1 MPLRRRLS
9 LLATLAFACA
19 PLLMFLYMSQ
29 FSRMFHDDY
38 AYLGKVQELGLW
50 QSILWWRGQWTGEYS
65 MLLFYGLL
73 TPAGIHAPARILF
86 IIVAIGLP
94 AIAWTTSRLA
104 WFLGGWRLPIAAAG
118 GLSALMLA
126 AAFNSFHSVQNLFSL
141 SAAIEYSLGVPILL
155 LCTALTMEFAGRHQ
169 RGTSLALVA
178 LLALAIAFLTAGFS
192 EMFMVFQTVCFLF
205 LLAGLLLFRRD
216 QRPAVLLCAA
226 ALLGSA
232 LSWIVQLTAPGNL
245 YRIANPIEFMGSQP
259 PDRSPLPLV
268 VETLEVAVP
277 RLGHP
282 PAFAGFMLMLAAGLY
297 TALKLRQPPA
307 APSAR
312 RPVLIPRWAPAFAL
326 CIQLLLLPLLWSHS
340 SDSAQ
345 VFGRFSASFA
355 SVIFIHLASSM
366 VLAALLMKRGWF
378 CALLHRRNTALQIC
392 GIALFIIC
400 ALFALTQ
407 LRSIHWKT
415 ELYLFLSALCWI
427 LLLLSPLGSAPGDS
441 QAGKALLLA
450 LSGITGAGL
459 SFAALTAVSL
469 WASGFVY
476 PRVYA
481 PALYMLMFSGLLMGW
496 ALGICIRRVEL
507 QSESD
512 SRWRRW
518 YERASLLL
526 ALMLAAGITLGQAQ
540 RIPYLAEGAQNW
552 DAIHQEI
559 LQLITTGDPAIDK
572 VQYPYRTQNFMDEWL
587 YSPDH
592 QVIIDWRMRL
602 YYGLEYSQDFGGKA
616 TTATAE

>member
-1 MPLRRRLS
+1 M
-9 LLATLAFACA
+9 
-19 PLLMFLYMSQ
+19 
-29 FSRMFHDDY
+29 
-38 AYLGKVQELGLW
+38 
-50 QSILWWRGQWTGEYS
+50 
-65 MLLFYGLL
+65 FYGLL

-86 IIVAIGLP
+86 IIAAIGLP
-94 AIAWTTSRLA
+94 AIAWTASRLA
-104 WFLGGWRLPIAAAG
+104 WVLGGWRLPFAAAG

-297 TALKLRQPPA
+297 TALKLRTPPA
-307 APSAR
+307 AFSAHHAIA
-312 RPVLIPRWAPAFAL
+312 IPRWAPAFAL
-326 CIQLLLLPLLWSHS
+326 CIQLLLLPLLWMHS
-340 SDSAQ
+340 SDSIQ
-345 VFGRFSASFA
+345 VFGRFSGSFA
-355 SVIFIHLASSM
+355 VVIFINLASSILLA
-366 VLAALLMKRGWF
+366 VLLWKRDRF
-378 CALLHRRNTALQIC
+378 CALLHRRNTALQLC
-392 GIALFIIC
+392 GILLIVIG

-427 LLLLSPLGSAPGDS
+427 LLLLSPLGSAAGDR
-441 QAGKALLLA
+441 QAENALLLSI
-450 LSGITGAGL
+450 SGITLTGL
-459 SFAALTAVSL
+459 SFFTLNFVSI
-469 WASGFVY
+469 WASWFAY

-481 PALYMLMFSGLLMGW
+481 PALYVLMLSGLLMGW
-496 ALGICIRRVEL
+496 SLGVCIRRVEL
-507 QSESD
+507 QSNSD
-512 SRWRRW
+512 SRWCRW

-540 RIPYLAEGAQNW
+540 QIPYFAEGAQKW
-552 DAIHQEI
+552 DAIHQDI
-559 LQLITTGDPAIDK
+559 LQLIHTGDPAIDK
-572 VQYPYRTQNFMDEWL
+572 VQYAFRTQNFMDDWL

-592 QVIIDWRMRL
+592 QVTIDWRMRL
-602 YYGLEYSQDFGGKA
+602 FYGLEYTHNFGGRAIKS
-616 TTATAE
+616 TAE